1 MRVNERRVERT
12 GFRLRGRRGG
22 EVHLQVSYYM
32 SYVLYVSD
40 PSLPLPDPAGFVF
53 NVRSWY
59 VLFHIHLRCA
69 SPRRIITFYAND
81 SVKKHNF

>member
-1 MRVNERRVERT
+1 
-12 GFRLRGRRGG
+12 
-22 EVHLQVSYYM
+22 
-32 SYVLYVSD
+32 LYVSD